1 MLTLSL
7 WLTNIVQ
14 RRLSRDLG
22 LTFTSESL
30 FKIFP
35 NRILSTELCTDSLKT
50 VNTGCLYLRYIRPRW
65 DTADSFPR
73 WDTADSF
80 PEDPTELYLRLS
92 EFEGT
97 VINEVKCN

>member
-65 DTADSFPR
+65 DTADSFP
-73 WDTADSF
+73 
-80 PEDPTELYLRLS
+80 EDPTELYLRLS